1 LVWCRLPHSARRKQG
16 QQCRVAFGWL
26 GFQVHIGRYDGV
38 NVDGA
43 AQPHFSWTGLDQP
56 PALAAAFQVKEAA
69 TPNTHAKPTQK
80 SLKATCFRAK
90 GTVSS
95 N

>member
-1 LVWCRLPHSARRKQG
+1 M
-16 QQCRVAFGWL
+16 
-26 GFQVHIGRYDGV
+26 HIGRYDGV

-56 PALAAAFQVKEAA
+56 AALAAAFQVKEAA